1 MKVLELFKGTGSV
14 TKYYKSKIES
24 HIVEVISLDILKK
37 YEPTICMD
45 IMDFDYKKYK
55 VGEFDI
61 IWASPE
67 CKIFSSLQNTWVGRK
82 WDTLDDLNIARKNN
96 TCYINKTL
104 EIIDYLKP
112 RLYFLE
118 NPLYSKIWDYIDK
131 EKWNNFV
138 IVDYCRF
145 GTIYKKPTKILTNKK
160 INDVRCNRK
169 TKHDFLIGVNSKKM
183 GHKKGDKTKLDE
195 RYCVPQDLLKYLLE

>member
-1 MKVLELFKGTGSV
+1 
-14 TKYYKSKIES
+14 
-24 HIVEVISLDILKK
+24 
-37 YEPTICMD
+37 
-45 IMDFDYKKYK
+45 MDFDYKKYK